1 MRAFHLV
8 MHIHS
13 GRICVYLSSHLPLH
27 AAPDDYM
34 HPMGGVQTTFAPTD
48 NLKTVN
54 ISITDDSRLESTEL
68 FYVSLVLPPTD
79 QVGLQI
85 GDLAMATVTITDDDG
100 KLNLH
105 TFMLYGN
112 ENHIHIHLTTLC
124 FSFSTS

>member
-1 MRAFHLV
+1 MCAFHLI

-13 GRICVYLSSHLPLH
+13 GRICVSSHLPLH

-48 NLKTVN
+48 HLKTVN
-54 ISITDDSRLESTEL
+54 ISITDDSRLESTES
-68 FYVSLVLPPTD
+68 FYVSLALPPTD

-85 GDLAMATVTITDDDG
+85 GDPATATVTITDDDG
-100 KLNLH
+100 EHNLH

-112 ENHIHIHLTTLC
+112 ENNVILHMHLTTLC
-124 FSFSTS
+124 FSFY